1 MRSEPRGACTAV
13 WPPSLSLAATRE
25 IDVSFFSSGY
35 LDVSVRRVPL
45 RTLWIGVRM
54 HAVCACG
61 FPHSDICGSKGMC
74 PSPQLFAACHVFHR
88 LLVPGHPPC
97 ALFCLTSFFPSVRS
111 VGLPG
116 HSASRRMPGRF
127 PALFFE
133 LSFMNSRSSWFV
145 VFLGCHDTSS
155 SALPPSLCSGVSASD
170 SVSDLCMKFS
180 RYTVRHAAAF
190 RTRLKW
196 DSVFLPCFISHQ
208 ESRCS
213 GTSDH
218 W

>member
-1 MRSEPRGACTAV
+1 MPLLPSLTGLSPSPADFPKVLLLGIADHMMRSEPRGACTAV

-61 FPHSDICGSKGMC
+61 FPHSDICGSVGMC

-116 HSASRRMPGRF
+116 YPASLWMPGRF
-127 PALFFE
+127 PVLFLNF
-133 LSFMNSRSSWFV
+133 RSSWFV

-155 SALPPSLCSGVSASD
+155 SAPARFG
-170 SVSDLCMKFS
+170 
-180 RYTVRHAAAF
+180 F
-190 RTRLKW
+190 R
-196 DSVFLPCFISHQ
+196 I
-208 ESRCS
+208 
-213 GTSDH
+213 
-218 W
+218 